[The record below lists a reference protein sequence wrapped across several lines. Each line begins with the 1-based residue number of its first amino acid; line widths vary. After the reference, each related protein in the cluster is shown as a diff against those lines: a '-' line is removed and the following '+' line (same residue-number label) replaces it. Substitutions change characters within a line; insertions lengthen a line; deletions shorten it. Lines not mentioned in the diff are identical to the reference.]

1 MIKREFVNMK
11 KQEFQLKE
19 FIMNKLGKGKITD
32 LKIERTP
39 IGEKIILMTAHPG
52 MVIGRNGEVV
62 QEISNDLKNIFKFE
76 NPQIE
81 ISELKNPEFNA
92 QYIAD
97 SIAMSLERFG
107 PMGFKIVA
115 YRELERLSKSG
126 ALGAEIKMGGRLPSE
141 RAKSWRFGFGFLI
154 KTGDARSICDEG
166 KATAFTKPGAVGIK
180 VTVIPKGT
188 KIPDRIEINKDLIDA
203 QLKKLSESI
212 ESEDNEKK
220 NKSKKKAKW

>member
-1 MIKREFVNMK
+1 MIK
-11 KQEFQLKE
+11 KE
-19 FIMNKLGKGKITD
+19 FINVKKEYIMNKLGKGRITD

-52 MVIGRNGEVV
+52 MVIGRNGEVI
-62 QEISNDLKNIFKFE
+62 QELSKDLNKIFKFE

-81 ISELKNPEFNA
+81 ISEIKNPEFNA

-154 KTGDARSICDEG
+154 KTGDSRSICDEG
-166 KATAFTKPGAVGIK
+166 KAVAFTKPGAVGIK

-188 KIPDRIEINKDLIDA
+188 KIPDRIEINKDLIDI
-203 QLKKLSESI
+203 QLKKLSEEI
-212 ESEDNEKK
+212 ESEDKEKK
-220 NKSKKKAKW
+220 NKSKKKAKWQ